1 MGASASFEQSQ
12 LNVIPGDHTETRL
25 RVRNTGSVVDQFTFE
40 AIGAGADWISV
51 APAELSLFPAAEE
64 TVVVSIDAP
73 RASTT
78 RQGATPFAIRVLSRE
93 DPTGSVVE
101 EGVLDVAA
109 FDDRRLELL
118 PTLSSSS
125 RQGRHQLAVDNHGN
139 APIRPAFV
147 ALDPEDQLRFEIDPS
162 VLTVEPGA
170 AGFTTVKVR
179 PKDRFWRG
187 QPKRL
192 PFQIVA
198 AEDGHD
204 PVTTDGA
211 LLQQPRLP
219 RWFWK
224 AVLAALVLLLLL
236 FVLWKTL
243 LEPSIESTARDSAE
257 EVVADEVAAI
267 DERLDAAGVPEAP
280 GAGEEPGGEEPGG
293 GPATTEAA
301 EGEGEATTTTAAIDS
316 GPTTTS
322 IVTATTVAG
331 GSAELSPLGQPI
343 DFRLALVVDPLGT
356 GLTSFTVPAGQVLS
370 ITDIVLQNP
379 TGATGDLRIKRSGTT
394 LFETQLANYRDLD
407 FHFVSPYQFGEGATV
422 DLEVICTVPGPGAA
436 QCGASASFAG
446 FQREITP

>member
-1 MGASASFEQSQ
+1 MGASASFELSQ
-12 LNVIPGDHTETRL
+12 LNVIPGEHTETRL

-40 AIGAGADWISV
+40 PIGEAAEWITV

-64 TVVVSIDAP
+64 TVVVSVDAP
-73 RASTT
+73 REPTT
-78 RQGATPFAIRVLSRE
+78 RHGSTPFAIRVLSRE
-93 DPTGSVVE
+93 DPTGSVAE
-101 EGVLDVAA
+101 EGMLDVAA
-109 FDDRRLELL
+109 FDERRVELL

-125 RQGRHQLAVDNHGN
+125 RQGTHELAVDNHGN

-162 VLTVEPGA
+162 VLSVEPGT
-170 AGFTTVKVR
+170 AGFATVKVR

-204 PVTTDGA
+204 PVTAEGA

-224 AVLAALVLLLLL
+224 AVLAALLLLLLL
-236 FVLWKTL
+236 FILWKTL

-257 EVVADEVAAI
+257 ELVQEEVAAI
-267 DERLDAAGVPEAP
+267 DERLDAAGIPEAP
-280 GAGEEPGGEEPGG
+280 GPGEEPGGEEPGG
-293 GPATTEAA
+293 GEDTTPPTVA
-301 EGEGEATTTTAAIDS
+301 EVTTTTAADS

-331 GSAELSPLGQPI
+331 GSADLSPLGQPI
-343 DFRLALVVDPLGT
+343 DFRLAAVVAPTAT
-356 GLTSFTVPAGQVLS
+356 GLNSFTVPAGQVLS

-379 TGATGDLRIKRSGTT
+379 TGATGDLRIKRSGVT

-407 FHFVSPYQFGEGATV
+407 FHFVSPYQFAEGATV
-422 DLEVICTVPGPGAA
+422 DLEVICTVPGPGTGE
-436 QCGASASFAG
+436 CGASASFAG
-446 FQREITP
+446 FQREA

>member
-1 MGASASFEQSQ
+1 MGASASFELSQ
-12 LNVIPGDHTETRL
+12 LNVIPGEHTETNL

-40 AIGAGADWISV
+40 AIGEAMDWITV

-73 RASTT
+73 RAPTT
-78 RQGATPFAIRVLSRE
+78 RHVAMPFAIRVLSRE
-93 DPTGSVVE
+93 DPIGSVVE
-101 EGVLDVAA
+101 EGVLDVEA

-162 VLTVEPGA
+162 MLTVEPGTA
-170 AGFTTVKVR
+170 AFTTVKVR

-204 PVTTDGA
+204 PVTVDGA

-224 AVLAALVLLLLL
+224 AVLAALLLLLLL
-236 FVLWKTL
+236 FILWKTL
-243 LEPSIESTARDSAE
+243 LEPSIESIARDSAE
-257 EVVADEVAAI
+257 EVVADEVEAI
-267 DERLDAAGVPEAP
+267 DERLDAAGIPEAP
-280 GAGEEPGGEEPGG
+280 GAGEEPGGGEEPG
-293 GPATTEAA
+293 A
-301 EGEGEATTTTAAIDS
+301 GEATTTTVAAGEVTTTTAVDTS
-316 GPTTTS
+316 PTTTS
-322 IVTATTVAG
+322 IVTASTVAG
-331 GSAELSPLGQPI
+331 GSTDLSPLGQPI
-343 DFRLALVVDPLGT
+343 DFRLALVVAPT
-356 GLTSFTVPAGQVLS
+356 ASSISSFTVPDGQVLS

-407 FHFVSPYQFGEGATV
+407 FHFVSPYQFAAGATV
-422 DLEVICTVPGPGAA
+422 DLEVICTVPGPGTGE
-436 QCGASASFAG
+436 CGASASFAG
-446 FQREITP
+446 FQRETGP

>member
-1 MGASASFEQSQ
+1 MGASASFEASQ
-12 LNVIPGDHTETRL
+12 LNVVPGEHAETRL

-40 AIGAGADWISV
+40 AIGEATDWITV

-73 RASTT
+73 RAPTT
-78 RQGATPFAIRVLSRE
+78 RQGVMPFAIRVLSRE
-93 DPTGSVVE
+93 DPPGSVVE

-109 FDDRRLELL
+109 FDDRRIELL

-147 ALDPEDQLRFEIDPS
+147 ALDPEDQLRFQIAPS
-162 VLTVEPGA
+162 VLVVEPGA
-170 AGFTTVKVR
+170 AEFATVKVL
-179 PKDRFWRG
+179 PKQRFWRG

-204 PVTTDGA
+204 PITADGA
-211 LLQQPRLP
+211 LLQQPLLP

-224 AVLAALVLLLLL
+224 AVLAFLLLLLLL

-257 EVVADEVAAI
+257 EVVADEVEAI
-267 DERLDAAGVPEAP
+267 DERLDAAGIPEAP

-293 GPATTEAA
+293 GEATTPPTSAA
-301 EGEGEATTTTAAIDS
+301 VVTTTTAPADT

-331 GSAELSPLGQPI
+331 GSSDLSPLGQPI
-343 DFRLALVVDPLGT
+343 DFRLAAVVAPTST
-356 GLTSFTVPAGQVLS
+356 GINSFTVPAGQVLS

-379 TGATGDLRIKRSGTT
+379 TGATGDLRIKRSGVT

-407 FHFVSPYQFGEGATV
+407 FHFVSPYQFAEGATV
-422 DLEVICTVPGPGAA
+422 DLEVICTVPGPGTGE
-436 QCGASASFAG
+436 CGASASFAG
-446 FQREITP
+446 FQREA